1 MNLINDNSK
10 ELYHFGIKG
19 QKWGIRR
26 FQNKNGSYT
35 DEGKKRYGIDPQSDE
50 RQSSKKNRKEI
61 VKNIAIGAAFV
72 GGTALATYGYI
83 KYIDSFR
90 NHTNNSTKSGKRIV
104 DSYLNSKDYLSRRI
118 RMPVNNK
125 IIREN
130 NESWREKML
139 KDAKNSFN
147 DSYSYKKANTNKTQA
162 EKVRIINA
170 NTGKVKVG
178 ELDRDTR
185 LNLLRMYNA
194 TNKSIPFTE
203 YVEKFVRR
211 ND

>member
-1 MNLINDNSK
+1 MKN
-10 ELYHFGIKG
+10 ELYHHGIKG
-19 QKWGIRR
+19 QKWGVRR
-26 FQNKNGSYT
+26 FQNENGSYT
-35 DEGKKRYGIDPQSDE
+35 DEGKKRYGIDSPSDE
-50 RQSSKKNRKEI
+50 RRQSSLKKNRKETI
-61 VKNIAIGAAFV
+61 KSIAIGAAFV

-90 NHTNNSTKSGKRIV
+90 NHTNASAKTGKRIV
-104 DSYLNSKDYLSRRI
+104 DSYLNSKEYLSRVI
-118 RMPVNNK
+118 RKPVYNK
-125 IIREN
+125 IRREEN
-130 NESWREKML
+130 AKWADKML
-139 KDAKNSFN
+139 KNAGISFDDPVKKTNSP
-147 DSYSYKKANTNKTQA
+147 KTQI
-162 EKVRIINA
+162 EKVNIVNA

-185 LNLLRMYNA
+185 FNLLRMYNA